1 MENKIFDKEFFNKL
15 KTMSLKI
22 KALTEGGQSGVRR
35 SKSKGTS
42 VEFSDFR
49 EYNIGDDIR
58 RIDWNAYGRFEKLF
72 IKLFVEEKEA
82 NINIYIDCSKSMDFE
97 EKREVTLKISAVL
110 AYLALN
116 NQDKVNINLITRD
129 GIKSEKYS
137 GILSF
142 QRILNFIEKET
153 FEGTVKINNSIKR
166 NKIKSKGLSII
177 ISDFL
182 NEEDIEDSIRFLK
195 YCHQEILIINV
206 LSDSELNPK
215 LNGEV
220 TLVDSES
227 DKKVQL
233 TVTSKILTNYKK
245 ALERF
250 TLNLKNV
257 SQKYGGKLIQVSSNE
272 SIDKIIFDKLFKE
285 GVI

>member
-15 KTMSLKI
+15 KTMSLQI

-97 EKREVTLKISAVL
+97 EKREVTLKISAVV

-233 TVTSKILTNYKK
+233 TVTSKILINYKK

-250 TLNLKNV
+250 TLNLKNI

>member
-15 KTMSLKI
+15 KTMSLQI

>member
-15 KTMSLKI
+15 KTMSLQI

-97 EKREVTLKISAVL
+97 EKREVTLKISAVV

>member
-15 KTMSLKI
+15 KTMSLQI
-22 KALTEGGQSGVRR
+22 KVLTEGGQSGVRR
-35 SKSKGTS
+35 SKAKGTS

>member
-15 KTMSLKI
+15 KTMSLQI

-137 GILSF
+137 DILSF